1 MDHNM
6 KSRPGGHP
14 GGQPGS
20 HGHPGGHGHP
30 GDHGHPG
37 GHPSRFGQAYDGTPP
52 WDIGRPQSAIVELE
66 EAGKIKGTVLDAGC
80 GTGENAL
87 YLAGR
92 GHEVLGID
100 GVDRAIEKARQKAAE
115 RGVAAHFEVVDA
127 VDLSN
132 IGRTFDT
139 VIDVGLFHS
148 FDDEQRLLWTKSLA
162 TVLAPGGRYF
172 VVTFS
177 DRVQFSGGPR
187 RIRKGEFADTFKV
200 GFRVVSVDESHL
212 DSNRAMREVPA
223 WLATIE
229 RTHGEA

>member
-1 MDHNM
+1 MDRNM
-6 KSRPGGHP
+6 KSHP

-20 HGHPGGHGHP
+20 
-30 GDHGHPG
+30 HGHPG

-52 WDIGRPQSAIVELE
+52 WDIGRPQSAIVRLE

-100 GVDRAIEKARQKAAE
+100 GASRAIEKARRKAAE
-115 RGVAAHFEVVDA
+115 RGVAARFEVADA
-127 VDLSN
+127 LDLSN
-132 IGRTFDT
+132 IGRTFGT

-177 DRVQFSGGPR
+177 DKVQFGGGPR
-187 RIRKGEFADTFKV
+187 RIRREEFADTFKV
-200 GFRVVSVDESHL
+200 GFRVISVDESHL
-212 DSNRAMREVPA
+212 DSNRAMSEVPA

-229 RTHGEA
+229 RTGQEAPPSS